1 MKIAGYA
8 LNPVAV
14 ALLLAGLS
22 TAHAEERVIV
32 SGNLLGDARA
42 EAVKTYPGSR
52 SIISNQQLTQDANR
66 SIDDALQHV
75 PNVKIQDET
84 GTGILAQIAVRGL
97 QDSRSGYVQMLLDGI
112 PLALAPYGQTGL
124 SLFPVTF
131 QTIDRIDV
139 VRGGA
144 AVQYGPNN
152 VGGVINIISKPIPLR
167 WTNTVS
173 QRTTLAG
180 HGRNLYDTYL
190 SSGGMLND
198 RVGLQIEGNLIKGS
212 AFRQHSRQTVQNYRI
227 KGLWNINDDSS
238 LNLTYQYYDADA
250 QLPGALSSAD
260 YQQDRTQSTRL
271 QDGYQGRTQR
281 LSAVYN
287 TLLDRVGP
295 FDSGEF
301 NWTLFGHLSHRS
313 FDVGLSQQPGLVWA
327 PDRPADIK
335 QSSPRDFKVWGTE
348 PRLTLYH
355 GGSAINQKITLG
367 ARLIDENIDYLVQRH
382 YLTSARPDQVTRDWK
397 FRNQGVAGYLSD
409 AVMLFDDSLTL
420 TPGIR
425 FEQVNEHYRDNHSG
439 QVVKNR
445 DQQWLPGITLGYQA
459 TPSWF
464 LYANAQ
470 KSLRAPQFTQIVKGG
485 QRGAEL
491 AWNYESG
498 VRYTPW
504 TTLSLQADYYRIDYT
519 DSKIIYDNASATF
532 VNLGRARY
540 QGIELEAFYSPA
552 FLDGLKLHAGYAYLD
567 SQQLVGANAGR
578 QMPYASRHQLVLDGR
593 YQWRDT
599 TFALSAY
606 YYSAAFS
613 DKENSREESA
623 KGDAGRLP
631 AYTVWNAQVTQ
642 QLYHDRDSQLSG
654 YLTVNNLLNKDY
666 YYRGIDTS
674 PWGRQP
680 APGRSVTLGVDYT
693 F

>member
-1 MKIAGYA
+1 MKTAYLSLSPIAA
-8 LNPVAV
+8 
-14 ALLLAGLS
+14 ALLLSGAGF
-22 TAHAEERVIV
+22 AHAEERVVV

-42 EAVKTYPGSR
+42 DAVKTYPGSR
-52 SIISNQQLTQDANR
+52 SVISNQQLTQDANR
-66 SIDDALQHV
+66 SIDDALQRV
-75 PNVKIQDET
+75 PNVKVQDET
-84 GTGILAQIAVRGL
+84 GTGILAQVAVRGL

-131 QTIDRIDV
+131 QTLDRIDV

-152 VGGVINIISKPIPLR
+152 VGGVINLISKPIPYR
-167 WTNTVS
+167 WQNRIS

-180 HGRNLYDTYL
+180 HGRNLSDTYI
-190 SSGGMLND
+190 SSGGMLNAQF
-198 RVGLQIEGNLIKGS
+198 GLQLEGNLVNGS
-212 AFRQHSRQTVQNYRI
+212 AFREHSRQRVQNYRI

-250 QLPGALSSAD
+250 QLPGALSAAD

-295 FDSGEF
+295 FDTGEL

-313 FDVGLSQQPGLVWA
+313 FDVGLSQAAGMVWA

-355 GGSAINQKITLG
+355 AGEYLNQKFTLG
-367 ARLIDENIDYLVQRH
+367 ARLIDENIDYLVQRR
-382 YLTSARPDQVTRDWK
+382 YLTQARPDEVTRDWK
-397 FRNQGVAGYLSD
+397 FHNQGVAGYLSD
-409 AVMLFDDSLTL
+409 AVMLFDDSLTI

-425 FEQVNEHYRDNHSG
+425 FERVNERYRDNRSG
-439 QVVKNR
+439 QTVENR
-445 DQQWLPGITLGYQA
+445 DQQWLPGLTLGYQA
-459 TPSWF
+459 TPAWF

-470 KSLRAPQFTQIVKGG
+470 KSLRAPQVTQIVKGD

-504 TTLSLQADYYRIDYT
+504 PALSLQADYYRIDYT
-519 DSKIIYDNASATF
+519 DSKIIYDNASASF

-540 QGIELEAFYSPA
+540 QGIEMEAFYSPA
-552 FLDGLKLHAGYAYLD
+552 FLEGMRLHAGYAYLD
-567 SQQLVGANAGR
+567 SEQLIGANAGR

-599 TFALSAY
+599 TFALSGY

-613 DKENSREESA
+613 DKENTRAETA

-631 AYTVWNAQVTQ
+631 SYTVWNAQVTQ
-642 QLYHDRDSQLSG
+642 ALYHDRDSQLSG
-654 YLTVNNLLNKDY
+654 YITVNNLFNKDY

>member
-52 SIISNQQLTQDANR
+52 SVISNQQLTQDANR

-167 WTNTVS
+167 WTNTMS

-295 FDSGEF
+295 FDSG
-301 NWTLFGHLSHRS
+301 
-313 FDVGLSQQPGLVWA
+313 
-327 PDRPADIK
+327 
-335 QSSPRDFKVWGTE
+335 SSTGRC
-348 PRLTLYH
+348 
-355 GGSAINQKITLG
+355 SATCHT
-367 ARLIDENIDYLVQRH
+367 AVS
-382 YLTSARPDQVTRDWK
+382 TSA
-397 FRNQGVAGYLSD
+397 
-409 AVMLFDDSLTL
+409 
-420 TPGIR
+420 
-425 FEQVNEHYRDNHSG
+425 
-439 QVVKNR
+439 
-445 DQQWLPGITLGYQA
+445 
-459 TPSWF
+459 
-464 LYANAQ
+464 
-470 KSLRAPQFTQIVKGG
+470 
-485 QRGAEL
+485 
-491 AWNYESG
+491 
-498 VRYTPW
+498 
-504 TTLSLQADYYRIDYT
+504 
-519 DSKIIYDNASATF
+519 
-532 VNLGRARY
+532 
-540 QGIELEAFYSPA
+540 
-552 FLDGLKLHAGYAYLD
+552 
-567 SQQLVGANAGR
+567 
-578 QMPYASRHQLVLDGR
+578 
-593 YQWRDT
+593 
-599 TFALSAY
+599 
-606 YYSAAFS
+606 
-613 DKENSREESA
+613 
-623 KGDAGRLP
+623 
-631 AYTVWNAQVTQ
+631 
-642 QLYHDRDSQLSG
+642 
-654 YLTVNNLLNKDY
+654 
-666 YYRGIDTS
+666 
-674 PWGRQP
+674 
-680 APGRSVTLGVDYT
+680 
-693 F
+693 